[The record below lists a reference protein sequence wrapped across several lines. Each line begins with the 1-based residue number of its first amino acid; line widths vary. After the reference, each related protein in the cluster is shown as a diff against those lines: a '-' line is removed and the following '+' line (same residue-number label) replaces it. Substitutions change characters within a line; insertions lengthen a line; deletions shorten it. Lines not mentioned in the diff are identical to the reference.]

1 LTECES
7 LDDVGVARKERTMA
21 TRTSAQEE
29 RIATLQYV
37 MNVISLLDGETPRRS
52 ALPEVMDLRAL
63 LPRSLEFEPMDD
75 PWGELLELPARSRF
89 ND

>member
-1 LTECES
+1 
-7 LDDVGVARKERTMA
+7 MA

-37 MNVISLLDGETPRRS
+37 MNVIALLDGETPRRS
-52 ALPEVMDLRAL
+52 SLPEVIDLRAL
-63 LPRSLEFEPMDD
+63 LPRSIDIEPLDD
-75 PWGELLELPARSRF
+75 PWGEFLELPSRSRF